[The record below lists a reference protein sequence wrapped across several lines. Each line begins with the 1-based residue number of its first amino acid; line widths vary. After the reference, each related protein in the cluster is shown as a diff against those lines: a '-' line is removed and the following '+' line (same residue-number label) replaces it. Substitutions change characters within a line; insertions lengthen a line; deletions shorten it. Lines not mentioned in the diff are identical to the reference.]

1 MAKEDYAGIGSRAIA
16 VIIDHIILMIITVII
31 ALPFGMTSALFSM
44 MGSVANPVALAST
57 MALMSTV
64 MVISL
69 VIWILY
75 FTYFES
81 KTGQTLGKKMVN
93 IKVVREDGKKLTF
106 GEAFLRTILRVI
118 DGLAVYLLGFI
129 VVLVSEKKQRIGDI
143 AAKTV
148 VVRA

>member
-16 VIIDHIILMIITVII
+16 VITDHIILMIITMVIT
-31 ALPFGMTSALFSM
+31 LPFGMTSALFSI
-44 MGSVANPVALAST
+44 MGSVANPVTLASV
-57 MALMSTV
+57 MALMSTLV
-64 MVISL
+64 VISL

-81 KTGQTLGKKMVN
+81 TTGQTLGKKMVN

-106 GEAFLRTILRVI
+106 AEAFLRTILRMI